1 MHKKIVSGLKTGG
14 VLILEAYTP
23 EQLTLGTGGPAMAE
37 MTMTLDSLKTELK
50 GLNFIYA
57 IEKNRQV
64 IEGIY
69 HTGNGAV
76 VQLIAKK

>member
-1 MHKKIVSGLKTGG
+1 
-14 VLILEAYTP
+14 LEAYTP
-23 EQLTLGTGGPAMAE
+23 EQLMLGTGGPTMVE
-37 MTMTLDSLKTELK
+37 MTMTLNSLKTELN